1 MITVRPEPSEAADYY
16 FRYIDQVPDGDVVKT
31 LESQVGSSLPTLLG
45 ISDEKSL
52 YRYSPDKWSIREMMG
67 HVNDCERLFAFRAMW
82 FARGF
87 TEGLPSF
94 DQDVAVRNAGSSERS
109 WRSLVDE
116 FQALRTSTVSLFRD
130 LPPDAWSR
138 RGKASG
144 YDFSVRA
151 LAFITAGH
159 FEHHLK
165 ILKERYLGQ
174 G

>member
-1 MITVRPEPSEAADYY
+1 MITSRPEPNEAADYY
-16 FRYIDQVPDGDVVKT
+16 FRYIDQVPDGDIVKT
-31 LESQVGSSLPTLLG
+31 LETQVGGALPTLLG
-45 ISDEKSL
+45 VTDEKSL
-52 YRYSPDKWSIREMMG
+52 YRYAPEKWSIREMMG

-94 DQDVAVRNAGSSERS
+94 DQDVAVRTAGSDDRS
-109 WRSLVDE
+109 WRSHVDE
-116 FQALRTSTVSLFRD
+116 FQALRTATVSLFRE

-151 LAFITAGH
+151 LAFIAAGH
-159 FEHHLK
+159 FTHHMT
-165 ILKERYLGQ
+165 ILKERYLG
-174 G
+174 